1 MSSSH
6 VRSKKGV
13 KFDLS
18 SQDGVLRALYAVRT
32 SELPAAER
40 NDLRDQL
47 FTLSRSPDPHLRARL
62 EERLAELSLSE
73 EYIETTN
80 QAAERSKKSSRG
92 GFLGGRRTPKFTVS
106 KKSMFTPKSIS
117 GEDSEPVNE
126 KDTLEQNTSSV
137 ETPVAETPKAS
148 QPTSVSDTTDNDAL
162 APTPPPSADTSSDD
176 KVSDSQ
182 TVTEPPPDVDKSVPV
197 APKTQ
202 ESASVDTSSD
212 ESSVPQTKTEISSDD
227 VSTEG
232 PASVDTETKQPE
244 STSTQKRPTAQP
256 DTHVTGDV
264 QSPVP
269 SAKQTIDRIR
279 EIKRFVNSKIGNPV
293 NLVDLDNQIG
303 RAYMSALLAAMQSV
317 DNETGQA
324 GPDEMAELEKIF
336 TQVQTI
342 LLQSQEEKPSEEVT
356 HTEESLPTLRQD
368 EVSTNS
374 AEAEVSS
381 AVDKVDV
388 DRVPNAQDQSQVQTK
403 PKSPTIPEPN
413 TTTPDIVDRSDQN
426 EPEGEVSVSKLTKE
440 QLQKDTPKDPSPAPV
455 AGEEKVKTI
464 DSKVQPV
471 PSEKEVEPP
480 PAPEPAPQ
488 MPAPEP
494 SHQEPEPVA
503 PEKGEHTR
511 FDSQV
516 PRPGLDQAS
525 AQVKPTPVSPVAS
538 DNVPKPQAPPQPPA
552 DSPNLEPVPQPPTP
566 EPPPA
571 PEPAPHVP
579 APEPPHQES
588 EPAEAISQGTVP
600 DEPTAP
606 PIQGNPVPVR
616 PVTEAPAPTVVE
628 EKKQRASSAQL
639 SAVNDTEPSIDAQ
652 LEQLDAVAAA
662 QNKYSGD
669 PHYAPEVDMGLEQL
683 LMEWSLFKSSGL
695 FGTGPNGR
703 EHPLF
708 KKLAPLMVND
718 ILLGRFEG
726 SRPEIIQSITDYM
739 NGWRYEQGIVYQSGE
754 TFEAYLRRVIRYII
768 DSKS

>member
-6 VRSKKGV
+6 VHSKKGV
-13 KFDLS
+13 KFDLTN
-18 SQDGVLRALYAVRT
+18 QDGVLRALYAVRT

-80 QAAERSKKSSRG
+80 QAAERSKKSYRG

-117 GEDSEPVNE
+117 GEDSEPLNE
-126 KDTLEQNTSSV
+126 KDISEQSTSAV
-137 ETPVAETPKAS
+137 ETSVAETPKAS
-148 QPTSVSDTTDNDAL
+148 QPASVSDAVDNDSV
-162 APTPPPSADTSSDD
+162 APTPQPAVATSSGE
-176 KVSDSQ
+176 VSHSQ
-182 TVTEPPPDVDKSVPV
+182 TVTEPPPDVD
-197 APKTQ
+197 
-202 ESASVDTSSD
+202 ES
-212 ESSVPQTKTEISSDD
+212 
-227 VSTEG
+227 G
-232 PASVDTETKQPE
+232 PASPKTEEPASTDTETQQPK
-244 STSTQKRPTAQP
+244 STSTQEESTAQP
-256 DTHVTGDV
+256 DTSASGDIQTPVSSTG
-264 QSPVP
+264 P
-269 SAKQTIDRIR
+269 TIDRIR
-279 EIKRFVNSKIGNPV
+279 EIKRFVNTKIGNPV

-303 RAYMSALLAAMQSV
+303 RAYMTALLAAMQSV
-317 DNETGQA
+317 DNETGRA
-324 GPDEMAELEKIF
+324 GPEEMSELEKIF

-342 LLQSQEEKPSEEVT
+342 LLQSREEKPSEEVT
-356 HTEESLPTLRQD
+356 QTDESLPTSQQD
-368 EVSTNS
+368 EASKKS
-374 AEAEVSS
+374 AGVEVSS
-381 AVDKVDV
+381 AVDKEVG
-388 DRVPNAQDQSQVQTK
+388 DRVPNVQDQSQVQTK
-403 PKSPTIPEPN
+403 PKSPTTPEPN
-413 TTTPDIVDRSDQN
+413 IAPDIVDRSDQN
-426 EPEGEVSVSKLTKE
+426 EPEGEVSVSKPTKE

-455 AGEEKVKTI
+455 AGEVKVKTT
-464 DSKVQPV
+464 DLKAQPV

-494 SHQEPEPVA
+494 SHQEPGPVA

-516 PRPGLDQAS
+516 PRPGLGQAS

-538 DNVPKPQAPPQPPA
+538 DNVPKPQVPPQPPA
-552 DSPNLEPVPQPPTP
+552 DSPTPESVSLPATPKPPTP
-566 EPPPA
+566 PEPAPQMPA
-571 PEPAPHVP
+571 PEPS
-579 APEPPHQES
+579 HQEP

-639 SAVNDTEPSIDAQ
+639 SAVNDTEPNIDTQ

-669 PHYAPEVDMGLEQL
+669 PLHAPEVDMGLEQL
-683 LMEWSLFKSSGL
+683 LTEWSLFKSSGL
-695 FGTGPNGR
+695 FGTGPSGR

>member
-6 VRSKKGV
+6 VHSKKGV
-13 KFDLS
+13 KFDLTN
-18 SQDGVLRALYAVRT
+18 QDGVLRALYAVRT

-126 KDTLEQNTSSV
+126 KDTLEQNTSPV
-137 ETPVAETPKAS
+137 ETPVAETPKTS
-148 QPTSVSDTTDNDAL
+148 QPVSVSDATDNDSV
-162 APTPPPSADTSSDD
+162 APTPPPAVATSSGE
-176 KVSDSQ
+176 VSHSQ
-182 TVTEPPPDVDKSVPV
+182 TVTEPPPDVD
-197 APKTQ
+197 
-202 ESASVDTSSD
+202 ES
-212 ESSVPQTKTEISSDD
+212 
-227 VSTEG
+227 G
-232 PASVDTETKQPE
+232 PASPKTEEPASTDTETQQPK
-244 STSTQKRPTAQP
+244 STSTQEESTAQP
-256 DTHVTGDV
+256 DTSASGDIQTPVSSTG
-264 QSPVP
+264 P
-269 SAKQTIDRIR
+269 TIDRIR
-279 EIKRFVNSKIGNPV
+279 EIKRFVNTKIGNPV

-303 RAYMSALLAAMQSV
+303 RAYMTALLAAMQSV
-317 DNETGQA
+317 DNETGRA
-324 GPDEMAELEKIF
+324 GPEEMSELEKIF

-342 LLQSQEEKPSEEVT
+342 LLQSREEKPSEEVT
-356 HTEESLPTLRQD
+356 QTDESLPTSQQD
-368 EVSTNS
+368 EASTKS
-374 AEAEVSS
+374 AGVEVSS
-381 AVDKVDV
+381 AVDKEVG
-388 DRVPNAQDQSQVQTK
+388 DRVPNVQDQSQVQTK
-403 PKSPTIPEPN
+403 PKSPTTPEPN
-413 TTTPDIVDRSDQN
+413 IAPDIADRSDQSG
-426 EPEGEVSVSKLTKE
+426 PEDTVPVSKQAEE
-440 QLQKDTPKDPSPAPV
+440 QLRKDIPKDPSPAPV
-455 AGEEKVKTI
+455 AGEEKVKKI
-464 DSKVQPV
+464 DSKAQPV

-494 SHQEPEPVA
+494 SHQEPELVA
-503 PEKGEHTR
+503 PEKGEHTH

-516 PRPGLDQAS
+516 PRPSLDQAS
-525 AQVKPTPVSPVAS
+525 AQVKPTSVSPVVS

-552 DSPNLEPVPQPPTP
+552 DSPTPESVSRPATPKPPTP
-566 EPPPA
+566 
-571 PEPAPHVP
+571 PEPAPQMP
-579 APEPPHQES
+579 APEPPHQEP
-588 EPAEAISQGTVP
+588 EPAEAVDQNITPEQ
-600 DEPTAP
+600 PTAP
-606 PIQGNPVPVR
+606 SIQGNSVPVR

-628 EKKQRASSAQL
+628 EKKQRASSAQH
-639 SAVNDTEPSIDAQ
+639 AVANDTEPNIDTQ

-669 PHYAPEVDMGLEQL
+669 PLHAPEVDMGLEQL

>member
-6 VRSKKGV
+6 VHSKKGV

-32 SELPAAER
+32 SEIPAAER

-62 EERLAELSLSE
+62 EERLAGLSLSE

-106 KKSMFTPKSIS
+106 KKSIFTPKSIS
-117 GEDSEPVNE
+117 GENSKPVNE
-126 KDTLEQNTSSV
+126 KDISEQTTASV
-137 ETPVAETPKAS
+137 ETSVAETTKAS
-148 QPTSVSDTTDNDAL
+148 QPASVSGATDNDAV
-162 APTPPPSADTSSDD
+162 APTPPSSAAASSDE
-176 KVSDSQ
+176 VSHSQ
-182 TVTEPPPDVDKSVPV
+182 TVTEPSQDVDESGPV
-197 APKTQ
+197 APKTV
-202 ESASVDTSSD
+202 ESAST
-212 ESSVPQTKTEISSDD
+212 
-227 VSTEG
+227 
-232 PASVDTETKQPE
+232 DTETQQPE
-244 STSTQKRPTAQP
+244 STNTQKEPTIQP
-256 DTHVTGDV
+256 DTPVTGDV
-264 QSPVP
+264 KS
-269 SAKQTIDRIR
+269 SLSSTGQTIDRIR

-356 HTEESLPTLRQD
+356 QTEESLPTLRQD

-381 AVDKVDV
+381 AVDKVVV

-403 PKSPTIPEPN
+403 PKSPTTPEPN
-413 TTTPDIVDRSDQN
+413 TTPSIADKSDQS
-426 EPEGEVSVSKLTKE
+426 EPEGTVSVSKPSEE
-440 QLQKDTPKDPSPAPV
+440 QLRKDIPKDPSPAPV
-455 AGEEKVKTI
+455 AGEEKGRTI
-464 DSKVQPV
+464 DSNAQPIQ
-471 PSEKEVEPP
+471 SEKEVESPL
-480 PAPEPAPQ
+480 APEPAPQ
-488 MPAPEP
+488 TPISEP
-494 SHQEPEPVA
+494 LHRDQESAKQE
-503 PEKGEHTR
+503 GNHTY
-511 FDSQV
+511 DVSQT
-516 PRPGLDQAS
+516 PQPDRDQA
-525 AQVKPTPVSPVAS
+525 ATQVVKPTPVSPVAS
-538 DNVPKPQAPPQPPA
+538 DNVLKPPVPPQPPA
-552 DSPNLEPVPQPPTP
+552 DSPNPEPISQPPTP

-571 PEPAPHVP
+571 SEPAPHVP
-579 APEPPHQES
+579 APEPLHQES
-588 EPAEAISQGTVP
+588 EPAEATSQDTVP

-606 PIQGNPVPVR
+606 SIQGNSVPVR

-628 EKKQRASSAQL
+628 EKKQRASSAQH
-639 SAVNDTEPSIDAQ
+639 AVANDTEPNIDTQ

-669 PHYAPEVDMGLEQL
+669 PLHAPEVDMGLEQL